1 MFAPAHAD
9 RNQWSTEGVGHDEQD
24 LHDALRR
31 ALLYYDDTREDVPP
45 TTKFHERWM
54 GQKDGE
60 WYICDEAGYIVSDGP
75 LHGSHIN
82 GYAPT
87 AITVAT
93 LVPEPEPEPDPE
105 PEPEPEP
112 VVEEPEPDVY
122 DEIADTRRR
131 LHAASDGLSIEDG
144 RWDDTA
150 NLHQLAGP
158 FGNAA
163 IAADLIR
170 RGDIGRDD
178 VARPIL
184 RQALLEVAAVATGWV
199 ETIDRA

>member
-75 LHGSHIN
+75 LHGWTSLRLMFLEPFTTCVCFTVSSRITCPWQV
-82 GYAPT
+82 AP
-87 AITVAT
+87 
-93 LVPEPEPEPDPE
+93 VPTSTS
-105 PEPEPEP
+105 
-112 VVEEPEPDVY
+112 Y
-122 DEIADTRRR
+122 R
-131 LHAASDGLSIEDG
+131 AA
-144 RWDDTA
+144 
-150 NLHQLAGP
+150 
-158 FGNAA
+158 
-163 IAADLIR
+163 
-170 RGDIGRDD
+170 RGKCSR
-178 VARPIL
+178 
-184 RQALLEVAAVATGWV
+184 
-199 ETIDRA
+199 